1 MYLRLVG
8 MLEPYSKEEKEY
20 IIYLVKKY
28 LPGITVSENKDC
40 SSVMFEY
47 DKDKASCQKKF

>member
-1 MYLRLVG
+1 

-40 SSVMFEY
+40 SSVMFEF
-47 DKDKASCQKKF
+47 DKDKDLCQKKF